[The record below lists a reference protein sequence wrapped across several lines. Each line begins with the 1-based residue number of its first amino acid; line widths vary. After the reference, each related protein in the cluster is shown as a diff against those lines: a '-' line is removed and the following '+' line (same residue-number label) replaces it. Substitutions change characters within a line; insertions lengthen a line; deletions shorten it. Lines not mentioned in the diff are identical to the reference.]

1 MDLGTGDGRAAL
13 ALARREP
20 TALILGLDADAARM
34 AESSLRA
41 ARSPRKGGLPNL
53 WFAVAA
59 AERPPD
65 DLCGRVD
72 ELSILFP
79 WGSLLRGVLAL
90 DSAAAGGIAGLL
102 AAGGRAHALVSV
114 AERDAATTDL
124 RPLTDEDRE
133 AIGRR
138 WAAFGL
144 ELAAF
149 EPATTD
155 EIRASGSTWG
165 RRLLAGRSTP
175 DRLVWRLELRRVSGV
190 LDGSG

>member
-1 MDLGTGDGRAAL
+1 
-13 ALARREP
+13 
-20 TALILGLDADAARM
+20 M

-41 ARSPRKGGLPNL
+41 ARQPRKGGLPNL

-65 DLCGRVD
+65 ELCGRVD
-72 ELSILFP
+72 DLSILFP

-90 DSAAAGGIAGLL
+90 DSAAAAGIAGLL
-102 AAGGRAHALVSV
+102 APGGRAHALVSV

-124 RPLTDEDRE
+124 RPLTDEDGE

-175 DRLVWRLELRRVSGV
+175 DRLVWRLELRRVSGG